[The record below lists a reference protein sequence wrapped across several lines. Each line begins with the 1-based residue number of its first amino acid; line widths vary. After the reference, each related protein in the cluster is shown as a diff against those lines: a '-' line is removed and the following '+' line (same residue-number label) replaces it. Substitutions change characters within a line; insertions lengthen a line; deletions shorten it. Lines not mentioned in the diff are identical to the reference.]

1 MSALVGRQ
9 EERDRL
15 EEAIRRAATG
25 RGAVI
30 LVAGEAGVGKTCLVD
45 SVAADA
51 QALVLRG
58 ASTQGATAP
67 YGPLVAAL
75 RSHLRAHP
83 GALDDC
89 GPPRAHLAVLL
100 PELGPRAEASDR
112 ATLLEAVRCAIAHL
126 ASTDPVV
133 FVLDD
138 LHWSDAATLDLIA
151 GLAEALEEL
160 PVLVVATYRSDGLP
174 RDHGVRR
181 LRNDLRRAGRL
192 DELVLEPLGPEDTR
206 LLLAAVLGEQPARSL
221 ARAVHDRT
229 AGVPFFAEELARA
242 LRSAGALRPGRQ
254 GIELATDDDVP
265 LPDTIRDAVMLG
277 AHDLSE
283 EARAAADASAVAGES
298 FDLDLVAGIAGEEAL
313 GELLGH
319 GLIVDA
325 GGGRARFRHA
335 LSREA
340 VYADIPWLRR
350 RALHRQVAEA
360 LEAANA
366 PATLVATHW
375 VGARD
380 SAKARAS
387 LVAAATESEAVHAY
401 SDAAQ
406 YGRQALELWPELP
419 EGGDAQRT
427 EALERYA
434 HCSELAGD
442 IAEAVRAWRELSD
455 IRGARG
461 DGVLVAQAQR
471 RLAAAYDLKG
481 ERDSAFAA
489 RRVAAEAFAENGL
502 PAEAALD
509 HVSMANQLRITAKHV
524 AAVEMARTA
533 VAEADQAERMDLRIR
548 ARGIEGMALAK
559 SGEYDA
565 GLTIVREA
573 LAIAL
578 EHELTPVAAELYQRL
593 SVVLYDAAD
602 YHHAAEALDTAMD
615 LCRLDD
621 GGGIEEACVSCIAYV
636 LRELGEWQEAGAICR
651 DLAASGKSLFVAD
664 GLLGSIHAYQGRFSS
679 ARRMLNASLA
689 QSSRI
694 GHFNMTVDSTTALAF
709 VSAAEGAH
717 DEAVGHCR
725 AILAR
730 WEVSDDHHYAL
741 SGLRWSAAY
750 LARTGERED
759 AHACTD
765 ALTRIASASGQP
777 EALAALAH
785 AIAELALLDGEPEAA
800 AEQLTNALDLHR
812 GIDMPFVRT
821 QIELRAGV
829 ALAAAGELEAGLE
842 RLSAAYRTARGL
854 GARPLA
860 AEAAREAAALGDSVV
875 RRLGRGAEA
884 DAEEGG
890 LSRREREVVRLLAV
904 GRTNREIA
912 QELFLSPRTVDM
924 HVRNILRKLDCRS
937 RVEAANRASELGL
950 VV

>member
-192 DELVLEPLGPEDTR
+192 DELVLEPLGPQDTR

-313 GELLGH
+313 GELLAH

-360 LEAANA
+360 LESLQA
-366 PATLVATHW
+366 PATQLATQW

-380 SAKARAS
+380 GGKAREA
-387 LVAAATESEAVHAY
+387 LVAAAAESEAMHAY
-401 SDAAQ
+401 VDAAG
-406 YGRQALELWPELP
+406 YGRQALELWSETA
-419 EGGDAQRT
+419 GDGFDPRRI

-434 HCSELAGD
+434 RCSELAGD
-442 IAEAVRAWRELSD
+442 LPEAVRAWRELCD
-455 IRGARG
+455 IRGSLGEGALLA
-461 DGVLVAQAQR
+461 VAQR

-481 ERDSAFAA
+481 DRESAFAA
-489 RRVAAEAFAENGL
+489 RRLAAEAFAENGL
-502 PAEAALD
+502 PADAALD
-509 HVSMANQLRITAKHV
+509 HLAMGNHLRLIGKNAAAAALAQTA
-524 AAVEMARTA
+524 A
-533 VAEADQAERMDLRIR
+533 AEAEKAGRLDLRLR
-548 ARGIEGMALAK
+548 SRGLEGLARGAG
-559 SGEYDA
+559 GEYER
-565 GLTIVREA
+565 GLATIREA
-573 LAIAL
+573 LALAL
-578 EHELTPVAAELYQRL
+578 EHELTRVAAELYQRL
-593 SVVLYDAAD
+593 SIVLYDAAD
-602 YHHAAEALDTAMD
+602 YHQAAEAL
-615 LCRLDD
+615 
-621 GGGIEEACVSCIAYV
+621 
-636 LRELGEWQEAGAICR
+636 
-651 DLAASGKSLFVAD
+651 
-664 GLLGSIHAYQGRFSS
+664 
-679 ARRMLNASLA
+679 N
-689 QSSRI
+689 
-694 GHFNMTVDSTTALAF
+694 TAL
-709 VSAAEGAH
+709 
-717 DEAVGHCR
+717 
-725 AILAR
+725 
-730 WEVSDDHHYAL
+730 
-741 SGLRWSAAY
+741 
-750 LARTGERED
+750 
-759 AHACTD
+759 
-765 ALTRIASASGQP
+765 
-777 EALAALAH
+777 
-785 AIAELALLDGEPEAA
+785 
-800 AEQLTNALDLHR
+800 
-812 GIDMPFVRT
+812 
-821 QIELRAGV
+821 
-829 ALAAAGELEAGLE
+829 
-842 RLSAAYRTARGL
+842 
-854 GARPLA
+854 
-860 AEAAREAAALGDSVV
+860 
-875 RRLGRGAEA
+875 
-884 DAEEGG
+884 
-890 LSRREREVVRLLAV
+890 
-904 GRTNREIA
+904 
-912 QELFLSPRTVDM
+912 
-924 HVRNILRKLDCRS
+924 
-937 RVEAANRASELGL
+937 
-950 VV
+950 